1 MPGDVRMSGCDEC
14 KGCNPLLCLHK
25 DSKEY
30 IVALAGNANV
40 GKSAT
45 FNQLTGVDQDIGNWP
60 GKTVERAEGLLQ
72 HRGQRIRVIDLPGIY
87 SITTL
92 STEEQISREF
102 IAHDHPDVV
111 VNVVDASALY
121 RNLFFTLQ
129 LSELESPMII
139 AVNQMDLAVKKGI
152 HIDFRKLSTLM
163 GVPVIA
169 TVAIQGKGISELS
182 DAIVTAVRTKPRPHT
197 ITYGKEV
204 EERIRGI
211 MTLLPTGAGGYP
223 PRWTA
228 IKLLEGDPDTV
239 WEAKTHAPEAVAG
252 AAVYRA
258 ELEKIHGEP
267 VGTVMSAERYHA
279 TERIVA
285 EVSEFRSPAD
295 NEISLTE
302 RIDRLALHPLLGYL
316 LLILTIGG
324 LLVWTF
330 IIGAWMSEILTVFL
344 SHIAPLNPLI
354 KGTAVDIVFNGAW
367 TGFVAAL
374 TLIIPYVIPFYLFL
388 ALIEDS
394 GFLTRFSLMLDRGM
408 HKMGLHGKA
417 IIPLVLGFGC
427 TVPACLSCRI
437 IESPKQKFLAAFL
450 VTLVPCSARTIVIL
464 GIVAL
469 FVNIWW
475 ALALY
480 LLDFV
485 LIIILGRIAFR
496 VLPGESVGMIM
507 EMPDYHVPSG
517 PVVLGQTWQ
526 RTQSLIWIVLPAY
539 IVGSIAI
546 TAAYA
551 LGFLEPI
558 NALLSPVTVLLLG
571 LPLMTG
577 VVFVFGIIR
586 KEMTLLALAAIFGTT
601 VFSTIMTPVQL
612 IVFALVT
619 MLYVP
624 CISTIL
630 ALAQEFGW
638 KRALAI
644 TVLETALAI
653 ALGAVAFRF
662 LSMFM

>member
-1 MPGDVRMSGCDEC
+1 MSGCEEC
-14 KGCNPLLCLHK
+14 DGCFPTAGRK
-25 DSKEY
+25 DDKREY
-30 IVALAGNANV
+30 VAALAGNANV

-45 FNQLTGVDQDIGNWP
+45 FNQLTGVDQEIGNWP

-87 SITTL
+87 SITAL

-111 VNVVDASALY
+111 VNILDASALE

-129 LSELESPMII
+129 LAELGSPMIL
-139 AVNQMDLAVKKGI
+139 AVNQVDLAAQKGI
-152 HIDFRKLSTLM
+152 RINTAVLSALL
-163 GVPVIA
+163 GVPVIP
-169 TVAIQGKGISELS
+169 TIAIQGKGIAELS
-182 DAIVTAVRTKPRPHT
+182 DAIVRAVRDRPKPHRIP
-197 ITYGKEV
+197 YGKEV
-204 EERIRGI
+204 EDRIQKI
-211 MTLLPTGAGGYP
+211 MELLPAGAGGYP

-239 WEAKTHAPEAVAG
+239 WEAKKQAPEVVA
-252 AAVYRA
+252 AAQAYTH
-258 ELEKIHGEP
+258 ELETIHGEP
-267 VGTVMSAERYHA
+267 AGTVLSGERYHA
-279 TERIVA
+279 AERIVA
-285 EVSEFRSPAD
+285 EVMEIHTPGD
-295 NEISLTE
+295 QEISLTE
-302 RIDRLALHPLLGYL
+302 QFDRIALHPVLGYL
-316 LLILTIGG
+316 LLVLTIGG

-330 IIGAWMSEILTVFL
+330 VIGAWISEHITTVL
-344 SHIAPLNPLI
+344 AGIAPIQPLV
-354 KGTAVDIVFNGAW
+354 KGTAMDILFAGAW

-437 IESPKQKFLAAFL
+437 IESPKQKFLATFL

-464 GIVAL
+464 GVVAA

-480 LLDFV
+480 LFDFV
-485 LIIILGRIAFR
+485 LIVILGRIAFR

-507 EMPDYHVPSG
+507 EMPDYHIPHLPG
-517 PVVLGQTWQ
+517 VLGQTWQ
-526 RTQSLIWIVLPAY
+526 RTKSLIWIVLPAY

-551 LGFLEPI
+551 AGFLEPI
-558 NALLSPVTVLLLG
+558 NSALAPVTVLLLG
-571 LPLMTG
+571 LPVMTG

-586 KEMTLLALAAIFGTT
+586 KEMTILALAALFGTT
-601 VFSTIMTPVQL
+601 VFSRIMTPAQL

-624 CISTIL
+624 CLSTVL
-630 ALAQEFGW
+630 VLAQEFGW
-638 KRALAI
+638 RRALSI
-644 TVLETALAI
+644 TALETALAVGTGAI
-653 ALGAVAFRF
+653 AIRLLGLF
-662 LSMFM
+662 L

>member
-1 MPGDVRMSGCDEC
+1 MGCRDCNSGCRGRDT
-14 KGCNPLLCLHK
+14 GNPR
-25 DSKEY
+25 EY

-72 HRGQRIRVIDLPGIY
+72 YRGQRIRVIDLPGIY
-87 SITTL
+87 SISAL
-92 STEEQISREF
+92 STEEQVSREF

-111 VNVVDASALY
+111 INVLDASALE

-129 LSELESPMII
+129 LAELESPLILAM
-139 AVNQMDLAVKKGI
+139 NQTDLAAQKGI
-152 HIDFRKLSTLM
+152 TIDTAKLAAIL
-163 GVPVIA
+163 GVPVIPTIA
-169 TVAIQGKGISELS
+169 VQGKGIAELS
-182 DAIVTAVRTKPRPHT
+182 DTIVAALGVRPCPHT
-197 ITYGKEV
+197 IPYGREV
-204 EERIRGI
+204 EDRIGRI
-211 MTLLPTGAGGYP
+211 MALLPEGIGAYP
-223 PRWTA
+223 RRWTA
-228 IKLLEGDPDTV
+228 IKLLEGDTDTI
-239 WEAKTHAPEAVAG
+239 WEVKKNTPEAVEG
-252 AAVYRA
+252 ARTCAA

-267 VGTVMSAERYHA
+267 AATVLSAERYHA
-279 TERIVA
+279 AERIVE
-285 EVSEFRSPAD
+285 EVAHIGSPL
-295 NEISLTE
+295 ELETSLTE
-302 RIDRLALHPLLGYL
+302 RIDRFALHPVSGYL

-330 IIGAWMSEILTVFL
+330 VIGAWISEILLAYL
-344 SHIAPLNPLI
+344 STIAPVEPLVQ
-354 KGTAVDIVFNGAW
+354 GTLTDIIRAGAW
-367 TGFVAAL
+367 TGFIAAL

-394 GFLTRFSLMLDRGM
+394 GFLTRFSLMLDQGM
-408 HKMGLHGKA
+408 HRMGLHGKA

-450 VTLVPCSARTIVIL
+450 VTLIPCSARTIVIL
-464 GIVAL
+464 GVVAA

-475 ALALY
+475 ALLLY
-480 LLDFV
+480 LFDFI
-485 LIIILGRIAFR
+485 LIVVLGRIAFR

-507 EMPDYHVPSG
+507 EMPDYHVPHI
-517 PVVLGQTWQ
+517 PTVVSQTWQ
-526 RTQSLIWIVLPAY
+526 RTKSLIWIVLPAY
-539 IVGSIAI
+539 IAGSIVI
-546 TAAYA
+546 MAAYA
-551 LGFLEPI
+551 VGLLEPI
-558 NALLSPVTVLLLG
+558 NIILAPITVLLLG

-586 KEMTLLALAAIFGTT
+586 KEMTILALAAIFGTT

-638 KRALAI
+638 KRALSITALE
-644 TVLETALAI
+644 TVLAIGTGAI
-653 ALGAVAFRF
+653 AFRA
-662 LSMFM
+662 LSLVM

>member
-1 MPGDVRMSGCDEC
+1 MSGCGDC
-14 KGCNPLLCLHK
+14 NGCCPIPK
-25 DSKEY
+25 IPDDKREY
-30 IVALAGNANV
+30 VVALAGNANV

-87 SITTL
+87 SITAL
-92 STEEQISREF
+92 STEEQVSREF

-111 VNVVDASALY
+111 VNIVDASALE

-129 LSELESPMII
+129 LAELESPLILS
-139 AVNQMDLAVKKGI
+139 VNQMDLAAQKGI
-152 HIDFRKLSTLM
+152 RIDTGKLSGLL
-163 GVPVIA
+163 GVPVIP
-169 TVAIQGKGISELS
+169 TVAIQGKGIAELS
-182 DAIVTAVRTKPRPHT
+182 DAIISALRDRPKPHSIP
-197 ITYGKEV
+197 YGKEV
-204 EERIRGI
+204 EDRIQKI
-211 MTLLPTGAGGYP
+211 MQMLPAGAGGYP

-239 WEAKTHAPEAVAG
+239 WEAKKQAPDITS
-252 AAVYRA
+252 AALVYAR

-267 VGTVMSAERYHA
+267 AGTVMSGERYHA
-279 TERIVA
+279 AEQIVA
-285 EVSEFRSPAD
+285 EVM
-295 NEISLTE
+295 EIHTPGDQEITLTE
-302 RIDRLALHPLLGYL
+302 QIDRLALHPVLGYL
-316 LLILTIGG
+316 LLVLIIGG

-330 IIGAWMSEILTVFL
+330 VTGAWISELITMFL
-344 SHIAPLNPLI
+344 AGIAPIQPLI
-354 KGTAVDIVFNGAW
+354 KGSASEILFAGAW
-367 TGFVAAL
+367 TGFVATL

-394 GFLTRFSLMLDRGM
+394 GFLPRFSLMLDRGM
-408 HKMGLHGKA
+408 HRMGLHGKA

-427 TVPACLSCRI
+427 TVPACISCRI

-464 GIVAL
+464 GVVAA

-480 LLDFV
+480 LFD
-485 LIIILGRIAFR
+485 LILIVIVGRIAFR

-507 EMPDYHVPSG
+507 EMPDYHVPHLPG
-517 PVVLGQTWQ
+517 VFRQTWQ
-526 RTQSLIWIVLPAY
+526 RTKSLIWIVLPAY
-539 IVGSIAI
+539 IAGSIVI

-551 LGFLEPI
+551 MGFLEPI
-558 NALLSPVTVLLLG
+558 NTLLSPVTVLLLG

-586 KEMTLLALAAIFGTT
+586 KEMTVLALAAISGTT
-601 VFSTIMTPVQL
+601 VFSTIMTPAQL

-624 CISTIL
+624 CISTIMT
-630 ALAQEFGW
+630 LAQEFGW
-638 KRALAI
+638 RRALSI
-644 TVLETALAI
+644 TALETALAV
-653 ALGAVAFRF
+653 ATGAVAIRLLGMF
-662 LSMFM
+662 L

>member
-1 MPGDVRMSGCDEC
+1 MNGRHGHDGSGFRHRHHGVRE
-14 KGCNPLLCLHK
+14 
-25 DSKEY
+25 EY
-30 IVALAGNANV
+30 VVALAGNANV

-45 FNQLTGVDQDIGNWP
+45 FNQLTGVDQEIGNWP

-87 SITTL
+87 SITAL
-92 STEEQISREF
+92 STEEQVSREF

-111 VNVVDASALY
+111 VNIVDASALE
-121 RNLFFTLQ
+121 RNLFFSLQ
-129 LSELESPMII
+129 LAELESPMIL
-139 AVNQMDLAVKKGI
+139 AVNQMDLAAQKGI
-152 HIDFRKLSTLM
+152 RIDTGKLSSLL
-163 GVPVIA
+163 GIPVIP
-169 TVAIQGKGISELS
+169 TIAIKGKGIAELS
-182 DAIVTAVRTKPRPHT
+182 DAIVSAVQNRPKPHT
-197 ITYGKEV
+197 IPYGQEV
-204 EERIRGI
+204 EDRIRKI
-211 MTLLPTGAGGYP
+211 MQLLPAGAGDYP

-228 IKLLEGDPDTV
+228 IKLLEGDPETV
-239 WEAKTHAPEAVAG
+239 WEVKKQAPEVVA
-252 AAVYRA
+252 AAQAYAR

-267 VGTVMSAERYHA
+267 AGTVMSGERYHA
-279 TERIVA
+279 AERIVS
-285 EVSEFRSPAD
+285 EVLEIKSPGD
-295 NEISLTE
+295 QEISLTE
-302 RIDRLALHPLLGYL
+302 RIDRLALHPVLGYL
-316 LLILTIGG
+316 LLVLTIGG
-324 LLVWTF
+324 LLIWTF
-330 IIGAWMSEILTVFL
+330 VIGAWISRILLAYL
-344 SHIAPLNPLI
+344 SLIAPVEPLI
-354 KGTAVDIVFNGAW
+354 TGSVSDIVINGAW
-367 TGFVAAL
+367 TGFVATL

-464 GIVAL
+464 GVVAA

-480 LLDFV
+480 LFDFI
-485 LIIILGRIAFR
+485 LIVILGRIAFR

-507 EMPDYHVPSG
+507 EMPDYHVPHIPG
-517 PVVLGQTWQ
+517 VLGQTWQ
-526 RTQSLIWIVLPAY
+526 RTKSLLWIVLPAY
-539 IVGSIAI
+539 IAGSIVI

-551 LGFLEPI
+551 MGFLEPI
-558 NALLSPVTVLLLG
+558 NTLLSPVTVLLLG

-601 VFSTIMTPVQL
+601 VFSTIMTPAQL

-624 CISTIL
+624 CISTIM
-630 ALAQEFGW
+630 ALAKEFGW
-638 KRALAI
+638 KRALGIVA
-644 TVLETALAI
+644 LETALAV
-653 ALGAVAFRF
+653 ATGAVAIRILGLF
-662 LSMFM
+662 L

>member
-1 MPGDVRMSGCDEC
+1 MSGCREC
-14 KGCNPLLCLHK
+14 DGCRPVPALPDDNH
-25 DSKEY
+25 EY
-30 IVALAGNANV
+30 VVALAGNANV

-45 FNQLTGVDQDIGNWP
+45 FNQLTGVDQEIGNWP

-87 SITTL
+87 SITAL

-111 VNVVDASALY
+111 VNILDASALE

-129 LSELESPMII
+129 LAELGSPMILTL
-139 AVNQMDLAVKKGI
+139 NQMDLAAQKGI
-152 HIDFRKLSTLM
+152 RIDSGKLSELL
-163 GVPVIA
+163 GVPVIP
-169 TVAIQGKGISELS
+169 TVAIRGKGIAELS
-182 DAIVTAVRTKPRPHT
+182 DAVVRAIHDRPEPHT
-197 ITYGKEV
+197 ILYGREV
-204 EERIRGI
+204 EDRIEKIRK
-211 MTLLPTGAGGYP
+211 LLPAGAGGYP

-228 IKLLEGDPDTV
+228 IKLLEGDTDTV
-239 WEAKTHAPEAVAG
+239 WEVKKVAPDVVA
-252 AAVYRA
+252 AAQEYTR

-267 VGTVMSAERYHA
+267 AGTVLSGERYHA
-279 TERIVA
+279 AERMVA
-285 EVSEFRSPAD
+285 EVMAIHTPGDQEMT
-295 NEISLTE
+295 LTE
-302 RIDRLALHPLLGYL
+302 RIDRLALHPVLGYL
-316 LLILTIGG
+316 MLVLTIGG

-330 IIGAWMSEILTVFL
+330 VIGAWVSEFMTTFLAGIAPLQPLVKGSASEILF
-344 SHIAPLNPLI
+344 A
-354 KGTAVDIVFNGAW
+354 GAW

-464 GIVAL
+464 GVVAA

-480 LLDFV
+480 LFDFL
-485 LIIILGRIAFR
+485 LIVILGRIAFR

-507 EMPDYHVPSG
+507 EMPDYHIPHLPGVI
-517 PVVLGQTWQ
+517 GQTWQ
-526 RTQSLIWIVLPAY
+526 RTKSLIWIVLPAY
-539 IVGSIAI
+539 IVGSVAI

-551 LGFLEPI
+551 MGFLEPV
-558 NALLSPVTVLLLG
+558 NTLLSPVTVLLLG
-571 LPLMTG
+571 LPVMTG

-586 KEMTLLALAAIFGTT
+586 KEMTILALAALFGTT
-601 VFSTIMTPVQL
+601 VFSTIMTPAQL

-624 CISTIL
+624 CISTIM

-638 KRALAI
+638 RRALGI
-644 TVLETALAI
+644 TALETALAVGT
-653 ALGAVAFRF
+653 GAVAIRLLSFF
-662 LSMFM
+662 L

>member
-1 MPGDVRMSGCDEC
+1 
-14 KGCNPLLCLHK
+14 
-25 DSKEY
+25 
-30 IVALAGNANV
+30 VALAGNANV

-72 HRGQRIRVIDLPGIY
+72 YHGQRIRVIDLPGIY
-87 SITTL
+87 SINAL

-111 VNVVDASALY
+111 VNIVDASALE

-129 LSELESPMII
+129 LMELESPLIL
-139 AVNQMDLAVKKGI
+139 AVNQMDLAAQKGI
-152 HIDFRKLSTLM
+152 VLDTRKLSDLL
-163 GVPVIA
+163 GIPVIP
-169 TVAIQGKGISELS
+169 TVAIQGKGMTELS
-182 DAIVTAVRTKPRPHT
+182 DAIVAALASRPKPHVMR
-197 ITYGKEV
+197 YGREV
-204 EERIRGI
+204 EDRLAGIIR
-211 MTLLPTGAGGYP
+211 MLPAATGGYP

-239 WEAKTHAPEAVAG
+239 WQAGKDAPEAMAAARASAG
-252 AAVYRA
+252 

-267 VGTVMSAERYHA
+267 AATVMSAERYLA
-279 TERIVA
+279 AERLVG
-285 EVSEFRSPAD
+285 EVMTIRPSDQNAIP
-295 NEISLTE
+295 LTE
-302 RIDRLALHPLLGYL
+302 RIDRIALHPVLGYL
-316 LLILTIGG
+316 LLALTIGG

-330 IIGAWMSEILTVFL
+330 IIGAWISEFLTAVL
-344 SHIAPLNPLI
+344 SGIAPVQPLVR
-354 KGTAVDIVFNGAW
+354 GSVTDIIFNGAW
-367 TGFVAAL
+367 TGLVAAL
-374 TLIIPYVIPFYLFL
+374 TLIIPYVIPFYLLL

-408 HKMGLHGKA
+408 HRMGLHGKA

-437 IESPKQKFLAAFL
+437 IESPKQKLLAAFL

-464 GIVAL
+464 GVVAA

-485 LIIILGRIAFR
+485 LIIVLGRVAFR
-496 VLPGESVGMIM
+496 LLPGESVGMIM
-507 EMPDYHVPSG
+507 EMPDFHVPHL
-517 PVVLGQTWQ
+517 PVVLAQTWQ
-526 RTQSLIWIVLPAY
+526 RTRSLIGIVLPAY
-539 IVGSIAI
+539 IIGSIAI

-551 LGFLEPI
+551 AGFLEPI
-558 NALLSPVTVLLLG
+558 NAVLYPVTVLLLG
-571 LPLMTG
+571 LPAMTG

-586 KEMTLLALAAIFGTT
+586 KEMTILALAALFGTT
-601 VFSTIMTPVQL
+601 IFSTVLSPVQL
-612 IVFALVT
+612 IVFALVS

-630 ALAQEFGW
+630 ALAKEFGW
-638 KRALAI
+638 RQALAI
-644 TVLETALAI
+644 SALETCLAVG
-653 ALGAVAFRF
+653 LGAVAFRL
-662 LSMFM
+662 LSLVM

>member
-1 MPGDVRMSGCDEC
+1 MRRR
-14 KGCNPLLCLHK
+14 KGSVSIQGNSPALL
-25 DSKEY
+25 
-30 IVALAGNANV
+30 
-40 GKSAT
+40 
-45 FNQLTGVDQDIGNWP
+45 
-60 GKTVERAEGLLQ
+60 
-72 HRGQRIRVIDLPGIY
+72 
-87 SITTL
+87 
-92 STEEQISREF
+92 
-102 IAHDHPDVV
+102 
-111 VNVVDASALY
+111 
-121 RNLFFTLQ
+121 
-129 LSELESPMII
+129 
-139 AVNQMDLAVKKGI
+139 
-152 HIDFRKLSTLM
+152 
-163 GVPVIA
+163 GVPVIP
-169 TVAIQGKGISELS
+169 TIAIQGKGIAELS
-182 DAIVTAVRTKPRPHT
+182 DAIIRAVQDRPKPHT
-197 ITYGKEV
+197 IPYGKEV
-204 EERIRGI
+204 EDRIQKI
-211 MTLLPTGAGGYP
+211 MQLLPAGAGGYP

-239 WEAKTHAPEAVAG
+239 WEVKKQAPDVVD
-252 AAVYRA
+252 AAQGYAR

-267 VGTVMSAERYHA
+267 AGTVLSGERYHA
-279 TERIVA
+279 AERMVA
-285 EVSEFRSPAD
+285 EVM
-295 NEISLTE
+295 EIHTPGDQETTLTE
-302 RIDRLALHPLLGYL
+302 RIDRLALHPVLGYL

-330 IIGAWMSEILTVFL
+330 IIGAWISRSSYVISLTG
-344 SHIAPLNPLI
+344 IAPIQPLVT
-354 KGTAVDIVFNGAW
+354 GSVSDIILNGAW

-464 GIVAL
+464 GVVAA

-480 LLDFV
+480 LFDFI
-485 LIIILGRIAFR
+485 LIVILGRIAFR

-507 EMPDYHVPSG
+507 EMPDYHVPSL
-517 PVVLGQTWQ
+517 PIVLGQTWQ
-526 RTQSLIWIVLPAY
+526 RTKSLIWIVLPSY
-539 IVGSIAI
+539 IVGSIVI

-558 NALLSPVTVLLLG
+558 NTLLSPVTVLLLG

-586 KEMTLLALAAIFGTT
+586 KEMTILALAALFGTT
-601 VFSTIMTPVQL
+601 VFSTIMTPAQL

-624 CISTIL
+624 CISTIM

-638 KRALAI
+638 RRALWI
-644 TVLETALAI
+644 TAA
-653 ALGAVAFRF
+653 
-662 LSMFM
+662 